1 MRSIF
6 AKSHS
11 LLHSGHTLLVFNHRW
26 MQSKWNTWPQLPKVM
41 LSPLSLVGLGLA
53 WYSIDG
59 SDILFR
65 QIAQCSAQESQ
76 LHIATLFHF
85 LISKR
90 GAGRA
95 LPPLPAAAAVPAA
108 ESSISM
114 SSTMFFFLVGVIL
127 IISGNKVKRWWR
139 RRCLLTAAVVLCLG
153 T

>member
-95 LPPLPAAAAVPAA
+95 LPPLPAAAVPAA

-139 RRCLLTAAVVLCLG
+139 RHCLLTAAVVLCLG